1 MIRKIAAT
9 TLAAIAL
16 ACASIASDAQQ
27 SAGPGNDAATQK
39 STMQERVVALV
50 AQCPAVPHIPAAEAA
65 KLPIDVTRWGTS
77 GPRVLIVHGGVQGGL
92 GGGPSNFAKQKV
104 LGDQGWRLEVVD
116 RPGFG
121 KSPTRGVDDME
132 ADSVWIADMLGDG
145 ANLVA
150 HSWGGAEALLAAAR
164 RPQAVKSLIL
174 IEPAV
179 RVLLASD
186 PTIAQNPAIKADTDS
201 FVSTL
206 TKAKT
211 PGAYGI
217 AFAQSLSKDGKL
229 NPAAA
234 LLESDPKRATAEGCA
249 LLQARQAPFPA
260 MKQAAETV
268 AKAGI
273 PTLIITGGWNPL
285 YDAGADILA
294 KLTHGRHVIVKSPTH
309 FVQLANAD
317 DFNKVVVD
325 FMREADSRTQQPAT
339 R

>member
-1 MIRKIAAT
+1 MIKTITAT
-9 TLAAIAL
+9 GLAAMAL
-16 ACASIASDAQQ
+16 AGASIVTDAQQ
-27 SAGPGNDAATQK
+27 SAGPGQDAAKQK
-39 STMQERVVALV
+39 SAMQQHVAMLV
-50 AQCPAVPHIPAAEAA
+50 AQCPPATRLPEAEAA

-121 KSPTRGVDDME
+121 KSPTRGVDDMA

-145 ANLVA
+145 TNLIA

-206 TKAKT
+206 TQAKT
-211 PGAYGI
+211 PGEYGI
-217 AFAQSLSKDGKL
+217 AFARSLSKGGKP

-249 LLQARQAPFPA
+249 LLEARQAPFPA
-260 MKQAAETV
+260 MKQAAEAV

-325 FMREADSRTQQPAT
+325 FMREADGRSQPAT